1 MTGRTCIICIYVAIG
16 QKGSTI
22 AGIVRKLEEAGAMEY
37 TVIVAA
43 NASDSAPMQFY
54 APFTGA
60 ALVNILEILRPA

>member
-1 MTGRTCIICIYVAIG
+1 MD
-16 QKGSTI
+16 
-22 AGIVRKLEEAGAMEY
+22 Y

-60 ALVNILEILRPA
+60 AIGEYFRDTGRPALNYI